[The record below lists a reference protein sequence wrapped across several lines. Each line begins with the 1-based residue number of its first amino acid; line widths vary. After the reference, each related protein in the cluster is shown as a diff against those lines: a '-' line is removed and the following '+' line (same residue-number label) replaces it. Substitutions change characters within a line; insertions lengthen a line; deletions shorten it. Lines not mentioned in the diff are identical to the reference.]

1 MLAVQQAPRMG
12 SSQPPSDPFLPF
24 GYTLDSTQDP
34 PLPDPPEPAPGD
46 PLLTDNDNRL
56 LDSFFQD
63 INADHY
69 NMPSF
74 GEGLNFSDTWLDLPP
89 QFMGTSTTFGHHPG
103 SSLPEPTGQGLPNS
117 LGDFH
122 GMMPMEPNMMPP
134 PPPPPPQSQHQL
146 DHQLDHRHTPDD
158 VLHAAATLLHNGSAQ
173 RQASNGVDA
182 SLQRRMTAPI
192 VGHLQHQPLE
202 EFREEHRRSVAAS
215 EQEHY
220 PDWMSGPQERRQH
233 RAPPA
238 EYQWGSDANFSRVQG
253 YMPNSEK
260 ETAESLTKEQLKYL
274 ECFEPSQSADNTRPS
289 SPVHTKMAPP
299 QNRLAQAV
307 KPLPETDA
315 PPRKRRKS
323 RNSKEGP
330 DEDAQDETTTPKS
343 NRRRKSKLE
352 RLGSTSSGPTDEVST
367 GKRRKSM
374 ANGAKAARENLT
386 EEQKRENHIRSEQK
400 RRTLI
405 KEGFEDLCDLVPG
418 LRGGGFSKSTMLTM
432 AAEWLDDLLKG
443 NEVLSAQLA
452 ALEGGK

>member
-182 SLQRRMTAPI
+182 SLQRRMTAPL

-220 PDWMSGPQERRQH
+220 PDWMSGPQDRRQH

-260 ETAESLTKEQLKYL
+260 ETAESLTKEQLK
-274 ECFEPSQSADNTRPS
+274 
-289 SPVHTKMAPP
+289 
-299 QNRLAQAV
+299 LAQAV
-307 KPLPETDA
+307 KPPPETDA

-374 ANGAKAARENLT
+374 ANGAKATRENLT

-443 NEVLSAQLA
+443 NEALSAQLA